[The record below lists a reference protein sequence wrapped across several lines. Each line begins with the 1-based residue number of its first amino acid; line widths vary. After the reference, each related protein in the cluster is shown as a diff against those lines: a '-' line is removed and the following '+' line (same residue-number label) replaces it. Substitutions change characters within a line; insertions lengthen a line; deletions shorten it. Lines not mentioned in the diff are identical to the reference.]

1 MHVTNLALA
10 VTQCRL
16 PEGPLP
22 LDIVSHLMAEI
33 LVALDELH
41 AHRIIHGDLK
51 PENIL
56 VDVRGHVLLSDFGLS
71 RDVNQLG
78 PKHQISDENTFRPDV
93 SFANQGAGVYR
104 CSLDWA
110 GLPYPYESDHW
121 AMGVIMH
128 WCLFNE
134 YPFGIDIRDDSN
146 SIMQAV
152 LTKPYDLDE
161 ERDAVHPYTGDLL
174 RRILDKSPFTRI
186 GASAMKHHPF
196 FADVDWDE
204 IHRREQQ
211 GPFWHA
217 LPDNV
222 RVPTVSDKP
231 AQADGKSAEVEV
243 SIELEDCPKE
253 IPSQPM
259 ADLPVITEMTT
270 GMLASPEAEFF
281 WTPDTSQIWVFY
293 LLLLLPLLIPLAFFT
308 HALE

>member
-1 MHVTNLALA
+1 
-10 VTQCRL
+10 
-16 PEGPLP
+16 
-22 LDIVSHLMAEI
+22 
-33 LVALDELH
+33 
-41 AHRIIHGDLK
+41 
-51 PENIL
+51 
-56 VDVRGHVLLSDFGLS
+56 
-71 RDVNQLG
+71 
-78 PKHQISDENTFRPDV
+78 
-93 SFANQGAGVYR
+93 
-104 CSLDWA
+104 
-110 GLPYPYESDHW
+110 
-121 AMGVIMH
+121 MH